1 MLSQTAQTP
10 DAVARV
16 RGGTAYPGIRGTVKF
31 HSRCGGTLI
40 TADLCGLPE
49 TETNFFAFH
58 IHEGSDCGGEA
69 FADSKGHYNP
79 RGVPHPSHAGD
90 LPPLLAHGGKAHLQ
104 VFTGR
109 FQVCDVSGKTVLI
122 HEHPDDFHTQPAG
135 NPGQKIACGVIRAVR

>member
-58 IHEGSDCGGEA
+58 IHEGSDCGGES

-79 RGVPHPSHAGD
+79 RDVLHPSHAGD
-90 LPPLLAHGGKAHLQ
+90 LPPLLSMAGRAFLA
-104 VFTGR
+104 VETGR
-109 FQVCDVSGKTVLI
+109 FTPCEVVGRTVVI
-122 HEHPDDFHTQPAG
+122 HGSTDDFYTQPAG
-135 NPGQKIACGVIRAVR
+135 NAGKKIACGVIRRV

>member
-79 RGVPHPSHAGD
+79 RDVLHPSHAGD
-90 LPPLLAHGGKAHLQ
+90 LPPLLEASGKAYMTVL
-104 VFTGR
+104 TGR
-109 FQVCDVSGKTVLI
+109 FHVKEVIGRTVIL
-122 HEHPDDFHTQPAG
+122 HGDPDDFHTQPSGNAG
-135 NPGQKIACGVIRAVR
+135 IKLACGVICRTG